1 MGGVIHAIHG
11 LRAPLVW
18 IIASLCAIF
27 CLGGCG
33 KPPSNETP
41 PSESATYWLKSSR
54 SAPHTAIV
62 FVHGVM
68 GDSRATWLAPGGAT
82 GWPEL
87 VEKDPE
93 LPSLDVL
100 ALGYRSPPIGSASN
114 IEEIAVRSLGAIRD
128 ARLFARYDN
137 VIFVAHS
144 MGGLV
149 TKRLLKTLQGEDRA
163 AFDKVRAVL
172 FFATPANGS
181 DIAAMAEWMSFNPQ
195 FRDMAPADFSSFLQ
209 VLENDWQS
217 LLRNR
222 TPTSPFPRS
231 YCAYETLPAH
241 GMKVIVPRSA
251 AQAGCDETPIAFDRD
266 HASIVKPTSLDDEV
280 HLYLRA
286 RILASLDPKLIPQQV
301 TVKVAKASG
310 EPLRSGSI
318 MNDRDQ
324 YSIQLEATRNAWFYV
339 YGVDSTA
346 RVQRLFP
353 SPAAGSQS
361 AAVKVLRVPQ
371 NEAGFFTLDKRKG
384 IERLYIFARTEPD
397 EQLVALGEALTN
409 RSRDNKAVGGELDR
423 YFMTLRGVGSVE
435 PRRPDPSGV
444 TLVPAVLGGA
454 TEVIMFEHR

>member
-1 MGGVIHAIHG
+1 MSGIIHAIHA
-11 LRAPLVW
+11 LSAPLVW
-18 IIASLCAIF
+18 IIASLCAV

-33 KPPSNETP
+33 KSSNEAP
-41 PSESATYWLKSSR
+41 PPESASYWLKSSR
-54 SAPHTAIV
+54 TAPRTAIV

-68 GDSRATWLAPGGAT
+68 GDSRATWLAPNGAT

-87 VEKDPE
+87 MEKDPE
-93 LPSLDVL
+93 LPSVDVL
-100 ALGYRSPPIGSASN
+100 ALGYRSPPIGRASN
-114 IEEIAVRSLGAIRD
+114 IEEIAVRSLGAIKD
-128 ARLFARYDN
+128 AGLFARYDN

-163 AFDKVRAVL
+163 AFDKVRAVV

-181 DIAAMAEWMSFNPQ
+181 NIAAMAEWMSSNPQ

-209 VLENDWQS
+209 VLENDWQA
-217 LLRNR
+217 LLRSR
-222 TPTSPFPRS
+222 SPTAPFPRS

-241 GMKVIVPRSA
+241 GMKVVVPRSA
-251 AQAGCDETPIAFDRD
+251 AQGRCDETPIAFDRD
-266 HASIVKPTSLDDEV
+266 HASIVKPTSLEDEV
-280 HLYLRA
+280 HRYLRA

-301 TVKVAKASG
+301 TVKVTKASG
-310 EPLRSGSI
+310 EALQAGSV
-318 MNDRDQ
+318 MNTRDQ
-324 YSIQLEATRNAWFYV
+324 YSIQLEATRGAWFYI
-339 YGVDSTA
+339 YGVDSSA

-353 SPAAGSQS
+353 SPAAGTQS
-361 AAVKVLRVPQ
+361 ATVKALRVPQ

-397 EQLVALGEALTN
+397 AQLAELGVALAN
-409 RSRDNKAVGGELDR
+409 RPRDNQATGAELDR
-423 YFMTLRGVGSVE
+423 YFMSSRGVGSVE